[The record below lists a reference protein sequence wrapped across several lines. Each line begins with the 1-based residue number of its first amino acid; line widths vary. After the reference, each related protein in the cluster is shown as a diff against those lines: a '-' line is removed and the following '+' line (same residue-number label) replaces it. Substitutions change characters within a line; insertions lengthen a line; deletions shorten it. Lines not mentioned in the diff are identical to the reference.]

1 MRELSYNQLQSI
13 ALEINETCNTE
24 IKRNDKKNILT
35 QAIVETS
42 QTNVEAM
49 DIWLSNYLTDE
60 VLISQASD
68 MKALDLKRCLA
79 RVNDILESRI
89 NSTKA
94 VTRTP
99 RNTASKETL
108 QRGVSVLPE
117 NRELLPRK
125 IDKTI
130 SEISVNSPNL
140 KASFND
146 VGFTDQNGTVYR
158 GQVAERVLT
167 ELWLSDNP
175 VIKPPLE
182 VKTTGYR
189 AMAIVEIAPETKEV
203 IDKDGNVSFRPI
215 FISNQ
220 KTIVENNKVLNNSA
234 NHGHATRVY
243 DLRPLF
249 TNNAVNLENI
259 VKVDWI
265 VTATE
270 DKRQQNKTVS
280 SYRKNSVKTK
290 ISWKTRYIAVDF
302 NPTVSYGK
310 LITLPLDD
318 KTIKCRLVLEVTGSI
333 NLYRNDVLWLT
344 VGRYSVQ
351 YDHASNTL
359 LATGDHFSKNV
370 KPEWYPILDK
380 HIQDLIASNSHIVD
394 RHNEKTFLELLAYDE
409 YRRCLGKKLDNKQY
423 RKIRSKARKAIFK
436 IYLSNPDALAY
447 DLQKVCHRLHNDKSL
462 DDNTRSFYNKCI
474 IGYAHYKGLIKI

>member
-1 MRELSYNQLQSI
+1 MRDLSYNQLQAI
-13 ALEINETCNTE
+13 ALEINQTIGSQ

-35 QAIVETS
+35 QAIVVTS

-68 MKALDLKRCLA
+68 IKTLDLTRCLA
-79 RVNDILESRI
+79 RVNQILAARI
-89 NSTKA
+89 NSSKA
-94 VTRTP
+94 VTKAP
-99 RNTASKETL
+99 RNTTSQETL
-108 QRGVSVLPE
+108 QRDVSILPE

-125 IDKTI
+125 IDRAVQ
-130 SEISVNSPNL
+130 EISVNSPNL
-140 KASFND
+140 KSSFSD

-158 GQVAERVLT
+158 GEVAERVLT

-175 VIKPPLE
+175 IIKPPLE
-182 VKTTGYR
+182 VKTSGYR
-189 AMAIVEIAPETKEV
+189 VMAIVEIAPETKEI

-220 KTIVENNKVLNNSA
+220 KTIVENNKVLSNSA
-234 NHGHATRVY
+234 SHGHATRVY

-249 TNNAVNLENI
+249 TNNSVNLENI
-259 VKVDWI
+259 ISVDWI
-265 VTATE
+265 VKATE

-280 SYRKNSVKTK
+280 SYRKNAVKSK
-290 ISWKTRYIAVDF
+290 ISWHTRYIAVDF
-302 NPTVSYGK
+302 DARVSYGK
-310 LITLPLDD
+310 LITLPLDN
-318 KTIKCRLVLEVTGSI
+318 KTVKCRLVLETTGSI
-333 NLYRNDVLWLT
+333 NLYRNDVLWLNI
-344 VGRYSVQ
+344 GRYSVQ

-380 HIQDLIASNSHIVD
+380 NIQDLISSNSHIVD
-394 RHNEKTFLELLAYDE
+394 RHNEKTFLELLANDE
-409 YRRCLGKKLDNKQY
+409 FRRCFGRKLDNRQY
-423 RKIRSKARKAIFK
+423 KKVRGKARKAIFNL
-436 IYLSNPDALAY
+436 YHSNPDALDY

-462 DDNTRSFYNKCI
+462 DDKTRSFYNKCI

>member
-1 MRELSYNQLQSI
+1 MRELSYKQLQSI
-13 ALEINETCNTE
+13 ALEINEVTGSE
-24 IKRNDKKNILT
+24 IKRNDKKQALT
-35 QAIVETS
+35 LSIIETS
-42 QTNVEAM
+42 QSNIEAM

-68 MKALDLKRCLA
+68 IKALDLTRCLA
-79 RVNDILESRI
+79 RINQILDARI
-89 NSTKA
+89 NAGKA
-94 VTRTP
+94 MAKTQ
-99 RNTASKETL
+99 RNTASQETL
-108 QRGVSVLPE
+108 QRDTSVLPE
-117 NRELLPRK
+117 NRELLPRV

-140 KASFND
+140 QDAFRD
-146 VGFTDQNGTVYR
+146 IGFTDQNGTVYR

-167 ELWLSDNP
+167 ELWSSDNP
-175 VIKPPLE
+175 TIKPPLE
-182 VKTTGYR
+182 VKTSGYR
-189 AMAIVEIAPETKEV
+189 VMAIVEIAPETKEI

-220 KTIVENNKVLNNSA
+220 KTVIENNRVLSNSG

-249 TNNAVNLENI
+249 TNNAVNIDNI
-259 VKVDWI
+259 VSVNWI

-270 DKRQQNKTVS
+270 DKRQQNIKAS
-280 SYRKNSVKTK
+280 SYRKNAVKSK
-290 ISWKTRYIAVDF
+290 ISWHTRYIAVDF
-302 NPTVSYGK
+302 DARVSYGK
-310 LITLPLDD
+310 LITLPLDG
-318 KTIKCRLVLEVTGSI
+318 KVKCRLVLETTGSI
-333 NLYRNDVLWLT
+333 NLYRDDKLWLT

-380 HIQDLIASNSHIVD
+380 HIQDLISSNSHIVD
-394 RHNEKTFLELLAYDE
+394 RHNEKTFLELLAHDE
-409 YRRCLGKKLDNKQY
+409 YRRCFGSKLDNRQY
-423 RKIRSKARKAIFK
+423 KKVRGKARKAIFNL
-436 IYLSNPDALAY
+436 YHSNPDALDY

-462 DDNTRSFYNKCI
+462 DDDTRSFYNKCI